1 MEIMSHDFIL
11 LSKEKCHLLGV
22 KRTAVGLG
30 HGKFGKSGK
39 WERLSLVEMAGSQ
52 EDKNKHP

>member
-1 MEIMSHDFIL
+1 MTSIL

-22 KRTAVGLG
+22 KRTAMGLG
-30 HGKFGKSGK
+30 QGKFGKSGK
-39 WERLSLVEMAGSQ
+39 RERLSLVEMASSQ